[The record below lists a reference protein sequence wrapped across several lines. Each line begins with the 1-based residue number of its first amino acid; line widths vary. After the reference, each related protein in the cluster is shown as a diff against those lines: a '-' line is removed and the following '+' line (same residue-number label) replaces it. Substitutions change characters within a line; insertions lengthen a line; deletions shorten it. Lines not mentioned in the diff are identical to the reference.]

1 MDKFILVDGTSSCG
15 KTTICKFFSKKGFL
29 LFQIDNYCDDKRLC
43 YTKKFKTINN
53 IYGAANNIYD
63 NEPVKY
69 MVMDAIAK
77 NKNILFDH
85 ISQKELIQCMESKK
99 LKLYIINVFT
109 NLKDMARNLELR
121 RKKGDKRGV
130 FAFSQFSNRYIKCS
144 NSDINKIEIINRD
157 KFKKLLIKYFKYE
170 FTDKND
176 LIEFCKKTFN
186 TMNIDDDKDHYIKL
200 RETYIC
206 DYLLITTNKTKSEI
220 FNELKKK
227 TLLMD

>member
-1 MDKFILVDGTSSCG
+1 MNKFILVDGTSSCG
-15 KTTICKFFSKKGFL
+15 KTTICKFFSKGGFL
-29 LFQIDNYCDDKRLC
+29 LFQIDNYFNDKRLC
-43 YTKKFKTINN
+43 YDKLFKKIKNTYDESNN
-53 IYGAANNIYD
+53 IYN

-69 MVMDAIAK
+69 MVNDAIAK
-77 NKNILFDH
+77 HKNILFDH
-85 ISQKELIQCMESKK
+85 VSQKEIIQFMRSKK

-121 RKKGDKRGV
+121 RKKGDRRNV

-144 NSDINKIEIINRD
+144 NNDINKIEIVNRS

-170 FTDKND
+170 FKDEND

-227 TLLMD
+227 TLLSD